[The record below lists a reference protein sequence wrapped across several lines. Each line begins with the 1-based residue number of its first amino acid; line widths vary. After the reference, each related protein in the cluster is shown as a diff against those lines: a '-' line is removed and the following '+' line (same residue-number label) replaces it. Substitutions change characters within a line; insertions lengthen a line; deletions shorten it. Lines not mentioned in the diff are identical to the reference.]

1 MIKSLAPP
9 LCIVLLSYSFLAA
22 QEESAGAEESA
33 SQMGFL
39 HVGEWWN
46 FYFVSDHDPLKR
58 GNMSVRA
65 VKVIGLDKLR
75 PSWVKIR
82 FPTKVDEHLSI
93 LNGMRKA
100 QDNEAVTLKA
110 ALDTWEKTV
119 TGWTTKWVNLRYVV
133 HITEVKL
140 KRE

>member
-1 MIKSLAPP
+1 MHACSSSPAVL
-9 LCIVLLSYSFLAA
+9 VLLLLAGLTA
-22 QEESAGAEESA
+22 QDSDTKAEVSEGP
-33 SQMGFL
+33 GFL

-65 VKVIGLDKLR
+65 VKIVELDKLR
-75 PSWVKIR
+75 PSWVKIQ
-82 FPTKVDEHLSI
+82 FPSTIDEHLSI

-100 QDNEAVTLKA
+100 QDNEEVTLQQ
-110 ALDTWEKTV
+110 ALDEWEKTV
-119 TGWTTKWVNLRYVV
+119 TEWKTKWVNLRYVV

-140 KRE
+140 KSE